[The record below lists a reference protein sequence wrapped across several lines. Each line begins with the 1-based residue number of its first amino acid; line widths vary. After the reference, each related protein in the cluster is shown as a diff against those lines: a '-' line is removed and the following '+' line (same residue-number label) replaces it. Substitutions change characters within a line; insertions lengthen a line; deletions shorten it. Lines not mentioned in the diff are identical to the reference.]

1 MDIKP
6 EECTVCL
13 GTYDE
18 ALLRPRSLPCGHTF
32 CSQCIENAIKDGQLT
47 CPGCSAQHSAT
58 AATQFPI
65 IYGMEALIRKLKGTQ
80 VTSPEAAPT
89 MPSQT
94 PPRGISKKVQSLV
107 EEQKNSISSLITVC
121 EGVLLQL
128 GEYRGQLGDW
138 KTHHLQLQD
147 RLYGLVEQN
156 QEAMELLD
164 QEDANVV
171 VMATQGEEGKTQLQ
185 GMLGALDT
193 NNTAQEIFITI
204 DRADQCNVQV
214 EDWLQNCQQFFPDVS
229 AVSTSVKVQETIRE
243 ALDKMTTET
252 DDTAAPLHLGDKA
265 STIMEKVRVITRRI
279 PRDQSNNVKS
289 GLKKKKNSGKDS
301 LVSSPKA
308 GDTESRMDMAGDKEP
323 VKKTKKKSRK
333 NAVPLA
339 DVSFTNKLL
348 NVINAATASQEVA
361 TNIKTVVEVLNR
373 GTAELVIMA
382 ANGPYYKSV
391 EELPTLCKEKNVPYV
406 YVKSMALLCAACNV
420 FSEEGTRACAFI
432 SKEGSNL
439 KHQIQSFR
447 KKAEKLHQAKVNVE
461 PCTVYVGS
469 GDCRVSI
476 GGVVEGFENLGS
488 FFSVN
493 VISVCKNT
501 LSEEGGGGQSHH
513 LLPLHD
519 ILQVVEFGSVTSM
532 GENLVSLKWNNH
544 MPTFFN
550 LLQTLREKGSYTD
563 VTLACGSKFFAVH
576 RLVLTACSDFFT
588 EIFKETLCKK
598 PMIVLIDIKCQE
610 LEALLDYMYLGEA
623 VVQQT
628 DIPGIIKAAE
638 CLKIK
643 GLSAT
648 DEDPTQFLKPMPLS
662 DGQQPEKRRRRD
674 LGKDAGN
681 QESTKL
687 LRRESTCYKILP
699 ADNTAS
705 YMPHRT
711 NNIPADDKIEVNRSK
726 CAVPP
731 ANVEASR
738 FTAPEAAAVQCSD
751 SIDVQQ
757 GPDVSPSKT
766 HMAQMHHN
774 SQMLHNMQAR
784 DLHSQPGPQ
793 IHEDID
799 IRLEDIAEIKIENI
813 EIEEEIKNS
822 VIKSEISPIQ
832 NDPLSELL
840 MGRGDFSH
848 SLSVEENLAN
858 HVFHQAPKEHLM
870 HPVLQQTPKTN
881 LEHPV
886 FQQAPKTNLE
896 HPVFQQ
902 APKTNLEHPV
912 FQQAPKTNF
921 EHPVFQQAPKTT
933 LEHPVFQQALK
944 DNLAHS
950 MFHQA
955 PKDTLTHPAFQQTSM
970 AGPSELSRLEVD
982 DLRRLSEPIKSL
994 LKANRVLAVQHDQFG
1009 SRCARLSLQ
1018 AGRVCLHT
1026 LLHHRLPTHT
1036 HTLQHSDVMG
1046 LLDPSSTLAFLDLW
1060 WAGSTRGQVMI
1071 RLSPD
1076 TGLARQF
1083 VLLCTGQRGHTY
1095 QKTKLFLVWPKDQP
1109 GECVVGGDY
1118 EANDGRGGAP
1128 LLANLEGQYRM
1139 SGKAGTV
1146 WSPWAL
1152 GSAQCAQFFISTREL
1167 PDGQRRPHIFGEVVS
1182 GLDVVRAAASLG
1194 DITDVTVVD
1203 CGIVIPL

>member
-279 PRDQSNNVKS
+279 PRDQSN
-289 GLKKKKNSGKDS
+289 
-301 LVSSPKA
+301 
-308 GDTESRMDMAGDKEP
+308 GDKEP

-447 KKAEKLHQAKVNVE
+447 KKAEKLHQAKRPLN
-461 PCTVYVGS
+461 TS
-469 GDCRVSI
+469 GLDEDR
-476 GGVVEGFENLGS
+476 
-488 FFSVN
+488 
-493 VISVCKNT
+493 K
-501 LSEEGGGGQSHH
+501 
-513 LLPLHD
+513 P
-519 ILQVVEFGSVTSM
+519 VVEFGSVTSM